1 MVDWSDDR
9 IAALSDQDLKN
20 LLVNAERKSAAAIV
34 AQCKA
39 EMEKRDAA
47 KPRKA
52 AKPRTELKEFE
63 HDMSGQLAAV
73 GKEMAEKYDLSEET
87 AKAKSAGVKGF
98 RSHKLLDAK
107 GYAKLGGHQR
117 DGTVAVDRYIS
128 YRRGNDIVSLG
139 VWLLKDAPIED
150 HEFHVS
156 APGRNDRGR
165 QAFCRGAARHFGK
178 GCAGDAA
185 DARLQGPA
193 ERRRGIRRGAGE
205 DHGLDNTRH
214 CEERS
219 DEAIHLAA
227 TMDCFAALAMTDR
240 QKPEETTMSQAQS
253 ASFSSLAPS
262 ASPRHRISGS
272 RNMRCRRRARARCC
286 CAPSGCR
293 SIPIC
298 AGA

>member
-20 LLVNAERKSAAAIV
+20 LLVNAERKSVAAVI

-47 KPRKA
+47 KPRKP

-107 GYAKLGGHQR
+107 GFAKLGGHQR

-128 YRRGNDIVSLG
+128 YRCGNDIVTLG
-139 VWLLKDAPIED
+139 VWLLKDAPLED

-156 APGRNDRGR
+156 APASMIEGGKAFSEVRPGVSEKDLQETR
-165 QAFCRGAARHFGK
+165 QIRAFKDLPSAA
-178 GCAGDAA
+178 AA
-185 DARLQGPA
+185 FDL
-193 ERRRGIRRGAGE
+193 
-205 DHGLDNTRH
+205 
-214 CEERS
+214 
-219 DEAIHLAA
+219 
-227 TMDCFAALAMTDR
+227 ALAKIT
-240 QKPEETTMSQAQS
+240 A
-253 ASFSSLAPS
+253 
-262 ASPRHRISGS
+262 
-272 RNMRCRRRARARCC
+272 
-286 CAPSGCR
+286 
-293 SIPIC
+293 
-298 AGA
+298 